1 MDVSDAISLQVVD
14 DSQVS
19 QARRLIV
26 KLAKDIGLHQS
37 AIDKLALVITEL
49 ATNLIKHSKSGGD
62 IIAQGCKNSKNIGLD
77 VLCIDKGPGMDTGIC
92 IEDGYSTSG
101 TMGTGLGAA
110 KRMSDFFDIY
120 SKPGTGTI
128 INVRFWNDEDA
139 SNGDT
144 LIGGLSVPITGELV
158 SGDKWQVERHD
169 QTINCLLVDGLGHGF
184 EACEAAKQAVKRFK
198 ENLHLAPSSI
208 MRAMHTALRGSRGA
222 VGAVAKIDLDKGL
235 LHYSGLG
242 NITGLIYND
251 TERKHLLSLNGTL
264 GYENPKILD
273 VTVPWVK
280 SSVLVMHSDG
290 ISSRAS
296 LDNLI
301 ILDQS
306 AEIIAA
312 WLYLYHTKKLDDSTV
327 LVVKD
332 KQ

>member
-26 KLAKDIGLHQS
+26 KLAKDIGVNQS
-37 AIDKLALVITEL
+37 EMDKIALVITEL

-62 IIAQGCKNSKNIGLD
+62 IIAQGCRDSENIGLD
-77 VLCIDKGPGMDTGIC
+77 VLCVDKGPGMDIGIC

-110 KRMSDFFDIY
+110 KRMSSHFDIY

-128 INVRFWNDEDA
+128 INVRFWNNPVGKD
-139 SNGDT
+139 DT
-144 LIGGLSVPITGELV
+144 LIGGLSVPITGELI
-158 SGDKWQVERHD
+158 SGDKWQVERRD

-184 EACEAAKQAVKRFK
+184 EACEAAIMAVKRFK
-198 ENLHLAPSSI
+198 ENLHLPPSAI
-208 MRAMHTALRGSRGA
+208 LKVMHTALRGSRGA
-222 VGAVAKIDLDKGL
+222 VGAVAKIDLDRGL

-242 NITGLIYND
+242 NITGLVYND
-251 TERKHLLSLNGTL
+251 SERKHLVSLNGTL
-264 GYENPKILD
+264 GYENPKTLD
-273 VTVPWVK
+273 VTVPWITG
-280 SSVLVMHSDG
+280 SVLVMHSDG
-290 ISSRAS
+290 ISTRAG
-296 LDNLI
+296 LDNQI
-301 ILDQS
+301 ILEQS

-312 WLYLYHTKKLDDSTV
+312 WLYLYHSKKLDDSTI

-332 KQ
+332 K